1 MSLSFNSGGIADC
14 WSRGKGMAGAMSKF
28 AERGGAGLGLARAA
42 YVGAVLAY
50 VGGVAVPRWL
60 NYQQAERQKKRLA
73 AGRAEGEGGSPT
85 GSPEKKSSASKR
97 SGPAVNKE
105 FFAQLSKLLKV
116 QYRTVHI

>member
-1 MSLSFNSGGIADC
+1 
-14 WSRGKGMAGAMSKF
+14 MAGAMSKF

-60 NYQQAERQKKRLA
+60 NYQQAERQKRRLA
-73 AGRAEGEGGSPT
+73 AGRGEGEGGSPS
-85 GSPEKKSSASKR
+85 GSPEKKSTAGKR

-116 QYRTVHI
+116 QYSTVHI

>member
-1 MSLSFNSGGIADC
+1 
-14 WSRGKGMAGAMSKF
+14 MAGAMSKF

-60 NYQQAERQKKRLA
+60 NYQQAERQKRRLA
-73 AGRAEGEGGSPT
+73 AGRGEGEGEGGSPI
-85 GSPEKKSSASKR
+85 GSPEKKNTR

-116 QYRTVHI
+116 Q

>member
-1 MSLSFNSGGIADC
+1 
-14 WSRGKGMAGAMSKF
+14 MAGAMSKF

-50 VGGVAVPRWL
+50 IGGVAVPRWL
-60 NYQQAERQKKRLA
+60 NYQQAERQKRRLA
-73 AGRAEGEGGSPT
+73 AGRGEGEGGSPT
-85 GSPEKKSSASKR
+85 GSPEKKNQR

-116 QYRTVHI
+116 QYSTVQCTFS